1 MAIQYLVLVGEQAI
15 ANVEPPF
22 RAEFRAKARLYNLYN
37 PRPPSALME
46 RRYKWRG
53 PDHIGMNSP
62 GVTKR
67 CKPTMRSHCT
77 SKQ

>member
-62 GVTKR
+62 AVTKR